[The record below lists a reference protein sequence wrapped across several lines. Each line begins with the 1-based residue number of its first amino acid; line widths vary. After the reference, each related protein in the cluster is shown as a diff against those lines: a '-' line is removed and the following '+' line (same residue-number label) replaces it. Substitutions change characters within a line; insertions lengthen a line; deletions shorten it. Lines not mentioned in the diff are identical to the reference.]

1 MKRWFAVI
9 ALLSAAWAAPAI
21 TLYDQLAPTLDQVRS
36 LQSSNP
42 ARALELLTKAEDEF
56 RKGAGDLT
64 PVLRDGVLQSLADA
78 RQSLAR
84 RSSADLE
91 ARIQIIKAILG
102 KALYENY
109 FSALAAGNNAD
120 ANRLLPRV
128 LSASGLPSSLQAQA
142 QTLAAANNL
151 DGLRRLFERTYAQGI
166 TNALQRAQAQT
177 SAVRAYLEATRA
189 YALFL
194 IVQDSPRARG
204 LSAKGFVD
212 ALGKLSSGNLN
223 GFKSDVKGLV
233 TQAQNF
239 LRAAST
245 PQSQQRSTPSTGQNP
260 PASGGVRLQAP
271 SAPPAPAEAA
281 PARAATTRP
290 TPPPSAQPTPAAPNA
305 PAASAAQRANA
316 APSTVQRPSAT
327 PNAVQRGVAI
337 PTNDAYQQLLGDL
350 RFLIKD
356 SSKVERV
363 ADSLTGAG
371 IYSIDDWKR
380 ALLEVRGR
388 LLEAQAQAETGQ
400 SDTARRTL
408 AQVNA
413 RYKTA
418 IQPVVEALRPE
429 LALRTGQV
437 FTLAENAV
445 GLRTS
450 DFTVLSGEMLEN
462 GLAIEGKSLGRFH
475 DVQIWLLQT
484 ILGIPR
490 AFLFILAGMLAFF
503 PLYLL
508 NLTFG
513 GRNLYWRYLGLAFF
527 FLLLPA
533 MMEGLSYIGS
543 ILADSRY
550 GRLPFFGILT
560 NLSIQQN
567 LVAQL
572 FWGLT
577 VFLVIIFA
585 TIGLRGIA
593 SQFGLLQ
600 NQRTPLR
607 RGRNTAVSASA
618 AATAGVAGTASAANA
633 KPNPGLTSETIV
645 EWDEEF

>member
-1 MKRWFAVI
+1 MKRWFAII
-9 ALLSAAWAAPAI
+9 ALLSMAWAAPAI

-42 ARALELLTKAEDEF
+42 ARALELLTKAEDDF

-78 RQSLAR
+78 RQALAR
-84 RSSADLE
+84 RSNTDLE

-102 KALYENY
+102 KALYDNY
-109 FSALAAGNNAD
+109 FSALAAGNSAD
-120 ANRLLPRV
+120 ANRLLPKV
-128 LSASGLPSSLQAQA
+128 LSASGLPGSLQAQV
-142 QTLAAANNL
+142 QTLAASNNL
-151 DGLRRLFERTYAQGI
+151 DGVRRLFERTYAQGI

-189 YALFL
+189 YALYL

-223 GFKSDVKGLV
+223 GFKSDVQGLV
-233 TQAQNF
+233 AQAQNF
-239 LRAAST
+239 LRAASS
-245 PQSQQRSTPSTGQNP
+245 PQSQRQSNPTTTQTP
-260 PASGGVRLQAP
+260 PAAGGVRLEAP
-271 SAPPAPAEAA
+271 PTPPAPREPA
-281 PARAATTRP
+281 PAVAVQTRP
-290 TPPPSAQPTPAAPNA
+290 AVAQPVQTASTP
-305 PAASAAQRANA
+305 
-316 APSTVQRPSAT
+316 
-327 PNAVQRGVAI
+327 
-337 PTNDAYQQLLGDL
+337 DAYQQLLGDL

-356 SSKVERV
+356 SRKLERV

-388 LLEAQAQAETGQ
+388 LLEAQVQAETGQ
-400 SDTARRTL
+400 SDAARRTL

-413 RYKTA
+413 RYKIA
-418 IQPVVEALRPE
+418 IQPVVEALKPE
-429 LALRTGQV
+429 LAQRTGRV
-437 FTLAENAV
+437 FSLAENAV

-462 GLAIEGKSLGRFH
+462 GLALEGQSLGTFH
-475 DVQIWLLQT
+475 DVQVWLLQT

-508 NLTFG
+508 TLTFG
-513 GRNLYWRYLGLAFF
+513 GRNVYWRYLGLAFF

-543 ILADSRY
+543 ILSDPRY
-550 GRLPFFGILT
+550 GRLPFLSVLT

-593 SQFGLLQ
+593 IQFGLLQ
-600 NQRTPLR
+600 NQRTPVQR
-607 RGRNTAVSASA
+607 SRSSTMTQTAVGSA
-618 AATAGVAGTASAANA
+618 AGAATST
-633 KPNPGLTSETIV
+633 KPHPGLTSETIV

>member
-1 MKRWFAVI
+1 MTMKGWFAII
-9 ALLSAAWAAPAI
+9 ALFSLAWAAPALS
-21 TLYDQLAPTLDQVRS
+21 LYDQLAPTLDQVRT
-36 LQSSNP
+36 LQNSNP
-42 ARALELLTKAEDEF
+42 ARALELLSKAEDAF
-56 RKGAGDLT
+56 RKGAGELA
-64 PVLRDGVLQSLADA
+64 PVLREGIQQSLADA
-78 RQSLAR
+78 RQALAR
-84 RSSADLE
+84 RSNADLE

-102 KALYENY
+102 KALYDNY
-109 FSALAAGNNAD
+109 FSALAAGNSTD
-120 ANRLLPRV
+120 ANRLLPKV
-128 LSASGLPSSLQAQA
+128 LSASRLPNSLQSQI

-151 DGLRRLFERTYAQGI
+151 DGVRQLFERTYAQGI
-166 TNALQRAQAQT
+166 LNALQRAQAQT
-177 SAVRAYLEATRA
+177 SAVQAYLEATRA
-189 YALFL
+189 YALYL

-223 GFKSDVKGLV
+223 GFKTDVQGLV
-233 TQAQNF
+233 VQAQNF
-239 LRAAST
+239 LKATSS
-245 PQSQQRSTPSTGQNP
+245 PQSQRRSTPTTAAQNP
-260 PASGGVRLQAP
+260 PATGGVRLEAP
-271 SAPPAPAEAA
+271 RTPPAPKEAA
-281 PARAATTRP
+281 PAQAAIAQTRPLTTPPPRPTSTTRP
-290 TPPPSAQPTPAAPNA
+290 VQVASTP
-305 PAASAAQRANA
+305 
-316 APSTVQRPSAT
+316 
-327 PNAVQRGVAI
+327 
-337 PTNDAYQQLLGDL
+337 DAYQQLLGDL

-356 SSKVERV
+356 NRKLERV

-388 LLEAQAQAETGQ
+388 LMEAQVQAETGQ
-400 SDTARRTL
+400 TDLARRTL
-408 AQVNA
+408 AQVST

-418 IQPVVEALRPE
+418 IAPLIEALRPE
-429 LALRTGQV
+429 LARRTGQV
-437 FTLAENAV
+437 FALAENAV

-450 DFTVLSGEMLEN
+450 DFTVLSGELLEN
-462 GLAIEGKSLGRFH
+462 SLALEGRSLGAFH
-475 DVQIWLLQT
+475 DLQVWLLQT

-490 AFLFILAGMLAFF
+490 AFLFILAGLLAFF

-508 NLTFG
+508 TLTFG
-513 GRNLYWRYLGLAFF
+513 GRNTYWRFLGLAFF

-543 ILADSRY
+543 ILSDSRY
-550 GRLPFFGILT
+550 GRLPFLGVLT

-593 SQFGLLQ
+593 TQFGLLQ
-600 NQRTPLR
+600 NQRTPLQKGR
-607 RGRNTAVSASA
+607 RTIPQPTA
-618 AATAGVAGTASAANA
+618 AAGAAASA

>member
-1 MKRWFAVI
+1 MKRWFAIV
-9 ALLSAAWAAPAI
+9 ALWSVAWAAPAI

-36 LQSSNP
+36 LQNNNP
-42 ARALELLTKAEDEF
+42 ARALELLTKAEDDF
-56 RKGAGDLT
+56 RKGAGDLA
-64 PVLRDGVLQSLADA
+64 PVLRDGILQSLTDA
-78 RQSLAR
+78 RQALAR
-84 RSSADLE
+84 RSNTDLE
-91 ARIQIIKAILG
+91 ARIQIIKAIMG
-102 KALYENY
+102 KALYDNY
-109 FSALAAGNNAD
+109 FSALAAGNSAD
-120 ANRLLPRV
+120 ANRLLPKV

-142 QTLAAANNL
+142 QTLAASNNL

-166 TNALQRAQAQT
+166 ANALQRAQAQT
-177 SAVRAYLEATRA
+177 SAVQAYLEATRA
-189 YALFL
+189 YALYL

-204 LSAKGFVD
+204 LTAKGFVD

-223 GFKSDVKGLV
+223 GFKTDVQGLV

-239 LRAAST
+239 LKAASA
-245 PQSQQRSTPSTGQNP
+245 PQSQRRSTPTTTAQNP

-271 SAPPAPAEAA
+271 RTPPAPREAA
-281 PARAATTRP
+281 PAMATAARP
-290 TPPPSAQPTPAAPNA
+290 PAQPAARPVAPATPKPAPSPRPLQPAAPM
-305 PAASAAQRANA
+305 
-316 APSTVQRPSAT
+316 
-327 PNAVQRGVAI
+327 

-356 SSKVERV
+356 SRKVEQV
-363 ADSLTGAG
+363 ADSLSGAG

-380 ALLEVRGR
+380 ALLEVQGR

-400 SDTARRTL
+400 SDAARRTL

-413 RYKTA
+413 RYKVA
-418 IQPVVEALRPE
+418 VQPVVEALRPK
-429 LALRTGQV
+429 LAQRTSRV
-437 FTLAENAV
+437 FALAENAV

-450 DFTVLSGEMLEN
+450 DFTVLSGELLEN
-462 GLAIEGKSLGRFH
+462 GLALEGKTLGTLH
-475 DVQIWLLQT
+475 EAQVWLLQT

-508 NLTFG
+508 SLTFG
-513 GRNLYWRYLGLAFF
+513 GRNIYWRFLGLAFF

-543 ILADSRY
+543 ILSDSRY
-550 GRLPFFGILT
+550 GRLPFLSVLT

-567 LVAQL
+567 LMAQL

-593 SQFGLLQ
+593 AQFGLLQ
-600 NQRTPLR
+600 NQRIPLR
-607 RGRNTAVSASA
+607 RTRNPTIPQSTAA
-618 AATAGVAGTASAANA
+618 AATAGVVGASSA